1 MAETER
7 RLGALQVK
15 LQQQNPIPLDIE
27 FACGAHELLAIVGP
41 SGGGKSTCLRTIA
54 GLVRPAS
61 GKIICNGET
70 WLDTQAGIY
79 VPTHQRRV
87 GFVFQQY
94 GLFPHLSARDNVAA
108 AISGSSRASRRDKA
122 EELLDKVR
130 LAGLEERRPHEL
142 SGGQQQRVA
151 VARALAREPS
161 VLLLDEPFSAVD
173 EATRKRLQLEML
185 TLRKT
190 LSIPVLLVTHH
201 LEEASLLAGR
211 MCLIHRGRSL
221 QTGTTF
227 DVLHRPAS
235 TQAARLVGESNIF
248 GGRVAEHRKSD
259 QLTLVN
265 WAGGTLEVALNTDFA
280 PRQKVKWLV
289 PMSEI
294 ILHRR
299 NRPSRGERENPVE
312 GVIGECIEVGDM
324 TRVSLRVEGE
334 ANPLRLLV
342 PTHTAR
348 RNKLGVGEK
357 ARVSLLAQG
366 IHLMAR

>member
-1 MAETER
+1 MAETDQCP
-7 RLGALQVK
+7 GALHVK
-15 LQQQNPIPLDIE
+15 VRQQSPIPLDIE
-27 FACGAHELLAIVGP
+27 FACGARDLLAIVGP
-41 SGGGKSTCLRTIA
+41 SGGGKSTCLRAIA
-54 GLVRPAS
+54 GLVRPDS
-61 GKIICNGET
+61 GKITCNGET
-70 WLDTQAGIY
+70 WLDTEAGIN
-79 VPTHQRRV
+79 VPTHRRRV

-94 GLFPHLSARDNVAA
+94 GLFPHLSARDNVEAA
-108 AISGSSRASRRDKA
+108 MSGTGKAARRAKS

-201 LEEASLLAGR
+201 LEEASLLGGS

-248 GGRVAEHRKSD
+248 AGRIAEHRKSAK
-259 QLTLVN
+259 LTLVS

-280 PRQKVKWLV
+280 VGAKVKWLV
-289 PMSEI
+289 PVSEI

-312 GVIGECIEVGDM
+312 GVIDECIEVGDM
-324 TRVSLRVEGE
+324 TRVSLRVEAE

-348 RNKLGVGEK
+348 RNKLAVGEK
-357 ARVSLLAQG
+357 ARVSLLAAG

>member
-1 MAETER
+1 MAETKQR
-7 RLGALQVK
+7 PGALHVK
-15 LQQQNPIPLDIE
+15 VQQKSPIPLTVE
-27 FACGAHELLAIVGP
+27 FTCGAHELLAIVGP
-41 SGGGKSTCLRTIA
+41 SGGGKSTCLRAIA
-54 GLVRPAS
+54 GLVRPDS
-61 GKIICNGET
+61 GKITCNGET
-70 WLDTQAGIY
+70 WLDTDAGIN
-79 VPTHQRRV
+79 VPTHRRRV

-94 GLFPHLSARDNVAA
+94 GLFPHLSARENVAA
-108 AISGSSRASRRDKA
+108 AISGTGKAARRAKA

-185 TLRKT
+185 ALRKT

-201 LEEASLLAGR
+201 LEEASLLAGH
-211 MCLIHRGRSL
+211 MCLIHRGRAL

-227 DVLHRPAS
+227 DVLQRPVS
-235 TQAARLVGESNIF
+235 TDAARLIGEPNIF
-248 GGRVAEHRKSD
+248 EGRIAEHRPRKKQTIIS
-259 QLTLVN
+259 
-265 WAGGTLEVALNTDFA
+265 WGPRTLEVALNRDFA
-280 PRQKVKWLV
+280 VGAKVKWLV

-324 TRVSLRVEGE
+324 TRVTLRVEGE
-334 ANPLRLLV
+334 ANPVQLLV

-348 RNKLGVGEK
+348 RNKLALGEK
-357 ARVSLLAQG
+357 ARVSLLAEG